1 MIDTIPFRYAIS
13 RLTARAALPILLIL
27 TSGMLALSF
36 GCAEQQADDVAT
48 LDAPGSQPAAYT
60 QAYVQAAIDRYEAD
74 GLDETV
80 DYYNSMD
87 STTGQWY
94 MFIAD
99 ENGTL
104 LAHGANQDLV
114 GVPLSD
120 VKGENGYPSGRIAA
134 DDADEDGEWSE
145 YVFFNPDT
153 GRSQIKHSWLVTHDG
168 LTFGSGWYEDGPRKS
183 DQPAYTQEYVG
194 QALNLYDASGRNVLV
209 DYYNDPV
216 TVDGQW
222 YMFIADESGRLIV
235 HGASQ
240 DLVGVPLVDVIGAN
254 GYPSGRIVADDSD
267 EDGEW
272 SEYVFFNPD
281 TGRSQIKHSWLVTHD
296 GLIFGSGWY
305 EDGPRKSDQPA
316 FTQAMVQ
323 QAMNLYDSSGL
334 EAALNYYDD
343 PVSVDGQWYV
353 FIVDTETGRTIGH
366 FNPDLRDRD
375 PALRVD
381 PTGYFYGDDLLAATE
396 EGRWVEYVIRN
407 PGSGE
412 DSRKHT
418 WAVLHDGYIFG
429 SGWYE

>member
-1 MIDTIPFRYAIS
+1 MTDTIPFRYTIS

-27 TSGMLALSF
+27 TLGMLALSF

-48 LDAPGSQPAAYT
+48 LDAPRSQPAAYT
-60 QAYVQAAIDRYEAD
+60 QAYVQAAIDSYEAD

-80 DYYNSMD
+80 AYYNSMD

-168 LTFGSGWYEDGPRKS
+168 LIFGSGWYEDGPRKS

-194 QALNLYDASGRNVLV
+194 QALNLYDASGRDVLV

-216 TVDGQW
+216 SVDGQW
-222 YMFIADESGRLIV
+222 YMFIADESGRLIA

-240 DLVGVPLVDVIGAN
+240 GLVGVPLVDVIGAN

-272 SEYVFFNPD
+272 SVYTFFNPA
-281 TGRSQIKHSWLVTHD
+281 TGRSQNKHSWLVTHD

-316 FTQAMVQ
+316 YTQAMVQ

-334 EAALNYYDD
+334 DAALNYYDD
-343 PVSVDGQWYV
+343 PVSVDGQWYI